1 MINFIKISKITLL
14 ASIFFSLLSLCC
26 IIKYEFNLGIEFT
39 GGLEIEIESHN
50 IISINDLR
58 KNLNDFE
65 NIKIK
70 YYGSKKIVQLKIKN
84 TNNDI
89 KNTLDIIKTKISENM
104 MITKYD
110 FIGEEINKEN
120 IKNTLIAIFIAS
132 ISIFIYLTFRF
143 KYKMAISAIITLFHD
158 IIIILGIIS
167 FFSIELNLIILSSL
181 FTIFGYS
188 INDTV
193 IIFDRIR
200 EIENK
205 IKKNYDIKEIIN
217 LSINKTLSRTIIT
230 SLSTLIVTIILS
242 ILSDEY
248 LFNFYLILSLGI
260 IIGTYSSIYISA
272 NLLLIINKKK

>member
-1 MINFIKISKITLL
+1 MT
-14 ASIFFSLLSLCC
+14 
-26 IIKYEFNLGIEFT
+26 II
-39 GGLEIEIESHN
+39 
-50 IISINDLR
+50 
-58 KNLNDFE
+58 
-65 NIKIK
+65 
-70 YYGSKKIVQLKIKN
+70 
-84 TNNDI
+84 
-89 KNTLDIIKTKISENM
+89 
-104 MITKYD
+104 KYD
-110 FIGEEINKEN
+110 FIGKEINKEN
-120 IKNTLIAIFIAS
+120 IKNTILSISIAV

-158 IIIILGIIS
+158 IIILLGIIS

-181 FTIFGYS
+181 LTIFGYS

-200 EIENK
+200 EIENINKK
-205 IKKNYDIKEIIN
+205 IYDIKEIVN

-242 ILSDEY
+242 TLSDAY
-248 LFNFYLILSLGI
+248 LSNFYFILSLGI